1 MSNESQTA
9 VFRVACCT
17 SLGHIG
23 SHFFCTLSRMLLTFA
38 MLSRKLQ
45 IQAEGSGHEER
56 HAMNGD
62 TLVLETLGWFFYP
75 CPEKGGRPVCK
86 GVFDNHDSTNPWL
99 IELGESVFRC
109 SFSRWVPQLFVNLCF
124 WPTYLCCLLC
134 LL

>member
-1 MSNESQTA
+1 MRHKLLYFALVVARHSGTSA
-9 VFRVACCT
+9 VTFSVLCPVW
-17 SLGHIG
+17 
-23 SHFFCTLSRMLLTFA
+23 LLTFA

-45 IQAEGSGHEER
+45 IHAEGSGHEER

-86 GVFDNHDSTNPWL
+86 GVFDNHGSTNPWL

-109 SFSRWVPQLFVNLCF
+109 SFSRWVPN
-124 WPTYLCCLLC
+124 CL
-134 LL
+134 